1 MRMTLRT
8 LLAGATLAL
17 LSSTVAHAGDV
28 RIMWY
33 SDGVEGE
40 VLADLI
46 SRFTKQ
52 NPDINVIIDNVA
64 YGVVKEQLPIQLE
77 AGNGPDIARV
87 TALKDL
93 SRHWLDLRPLVA
105 DPSYWDTN
113 FGAQADW
120 MRPDG
125 SNQISG
131 FMTQI
136 TLTGGFANKTLF
148 DQAGVPLPGK
158 DATWDDWAAAAKKVA
173 ESQKIPFAM
182 ALDRSGHRISAP
194 NIAYGAN
201 YFGSDGKPAPLD
213 DGAKAFIGK
222 FVGWANDGMI
232 NKDVWVS
239 AAGQTYRA
247 AAEDFINAQLAYYY
261 SGSWQIANFS
271 TKIGN
276 GFDWVATGSP
286 CGTASCTGMPG
297 GAGLV
302 AIKYTKKPKDVAK
315 VMDYL
320 ASEAVVKEFS
330 ERTLFIPA
338 HKGVLDKGNLDFQ
351 TKDPQVK
358 AALDTFVAATKTTSA
373 EALKMPSWRWSD
385 TVYGALVSRVG
396 QAIAGELS
404 LDDAFARIDADIAT
418 KVKDSAL

>member
-1 MRMTLRT
+1 MRLTS

-17 LSSTVAHAGDV
+17 LTSTAAFAGDV

-33 SDGVEGE
+33 SDGIEGE

-46 SRFTKQ
+46 GRFKQQ

-64 YGVVKEQLPIQLE
+64 YGVIKEQLPIQLE

-105 DPSYWDTN
+105 DAAYWDEN

-148 DQAGVPLPGK
+148 EQAGVALPGK
-158 DATWDDWAAAAKKVA
+158 TATWDDWAAAAKKVA
-173 ESQKIPFAM
+173 ESQQIPFAM
-182 ALDRSGHRISAP
+182 ALDRSGHRITAP
-194 NIAYGAN
+194 NIS
-201 YFGSDGKPAPLD
+201 FGSNYIGADNKPAPLD
-213 DGAKAFIGK
+213 KGAKDFITK
-222 FVGWANDGMI
+222 FVGWANDGTVS
-232 NKDVWVS
+232 KDVWVS

-247 AAEDFINAQLAYYY
+247 AADDFINAQLAFYY
-261 SGSWQIANFS
+261 SGSWQVPNFS

-276 GFDWVATGSP
+276 AFDWVATGSP
-286 CGTASCTGMPG
+286 CGPASCTGMPG

-302 AIKYTKKPKDVAK
+302 AIKYTKNPKDVAK

-338 HKGVLDKGNLDFQ
+338 HKGVIDKGDLAFKTD
-351 TKDPQVK
+351 DSQVK
-358 AALDTFVAATKTTSA
+358 AALDTFVEATKTTDPA
-373 EALKMPSWRWSD
+373 ALKMPGWRWAE

-396 QAIAGELS
+396 QAIAGELP
-404 LDDAFARIDADIAT
+404 LDDAFARIDADVAT
-418 KVKDSAL
+418 KVKDSGL